1 MPTAKGHRK
10 FGAPLNNQLTVAH
23 AIFDFSA
30 GDGTAT
36 GDYNMI
42 EIDGDCLL
50 HRWWAV
56 VETAVTSTGSATVSA
71 GYTGSTTAFLSTVAK
86 GSFTANSVHK
96 PDSVTGDVPV
106 RLTDGAFLTLSV
118 GTAVLSAG
126 KIHVYAEL
134 GSSWLGD

>member
-1 MPTAKGHRK
+1 MRK
-10 FGAPLNNQLTVAH
+10 CGAPANNQLTVAH
-23 AIFDFSA
+23 AILDFSA
-30 GDGTAT
+30 GDGLAL
-36 GDYNMI
+36 DNFNMI

-56 VETAVTSTGSATVSA
+56 VETAVTSTGSATISA
-71 GYTGSTTAFLSTVAK
+71 GYTGTTTAFLSSVAK
-86 GSFTANSVHK
+86 TSFTANSVHK

-118 GTAVLSAG
+118 GTAVLTAG